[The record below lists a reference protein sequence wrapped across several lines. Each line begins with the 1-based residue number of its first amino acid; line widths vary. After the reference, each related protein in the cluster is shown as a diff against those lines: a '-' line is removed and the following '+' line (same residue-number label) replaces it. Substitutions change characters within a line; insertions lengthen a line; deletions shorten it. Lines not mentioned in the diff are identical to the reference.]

1 MLTYR
6 NLCETSPGRRRTVTK
21 RAANWQEMMRLN
33 LELRLISVAAPT
45 RARRVPVLFTGGESN
60 WLSQLPAVARGKN
73 RSH

>member
-1 MLTYR
+1 M
-6 NLCETSPGRRRTVTK
+6 TK
-21 RAANWQEMMRLN
+21 RAVNWQEMMRLN

-60 WLSQLPAVARGKN
+60 WLSQLPPVSRGRI

>member
-1 MLTYR
+1 M
-6 NLCETSPGRRRTVTK
+6 SK
-21 RAANWQEMMRLN
+21 RANWQEMMRIN

-60 WLSQLPAVARGKN
+60 WLSQLPAVPRGKV

>member
-1 MLTYR
+1 M
-6 NLCETSPGRRRTVTK
+6 TK

-60 WLSQLPAVARGKN
+60 WLSHLPAVVRGKI

>member
-1 MLTYR
+1 M
-6 NLCETSPGRRRTVTK
+6 TK

-45 RARRVPVLFTGGESN
+45 RARRVPVLFTGGDSN

>member
-1 MLTYR
+1 M
-6 NLCETSPGRRRTVTK
+6 SKRT
-21 RAANWQEMMRLN
+21 ANWQEMMRIN

-60 WLSQLPAVARGKN
+60 WLSKLPGVRGKP

>member
-1 MLTYR
+1 M
-6 NLCETSPGRRRTVTK
+6 SKRT
-21 RAANWQEMMRLN
+21 ANWQEMMRIN

-60 WLSQLPAVARGKN
+60 WLSQLPAVRGKP